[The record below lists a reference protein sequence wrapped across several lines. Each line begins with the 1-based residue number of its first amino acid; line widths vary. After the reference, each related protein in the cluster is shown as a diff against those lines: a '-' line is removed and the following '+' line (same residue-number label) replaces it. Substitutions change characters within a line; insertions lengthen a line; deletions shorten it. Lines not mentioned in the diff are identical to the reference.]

1 MSGLTEALRAQGAR
15 EFGGGGNR
23 PFFLD
28 SPSAWVVLEGTVD
41 LFLVR
46 KREGRPEGAHLPFQ
60 QVPAGE
66 ILLGLPDDGEF
77 SVLAVGD
84 ADARLLERQ
93 HPALHGPDAGPVRC
107 EHTGHR
113 FLCFRELDQGPV
125 PDHRQV
131 AAPADQEGRQ
141 AGQFAP
147 TVTAPEPEDRDR
159 CKHLP

>member
-1 MSGLTEALRAQGAR
+1 MEMHGKRQALRIQAHQAPEHLQGPP
-15 EFGGGGNR
+15 GQG
-23 PFFLD
+23 P
-28 SPSAWVVLEGTVD
+28 
-41 LFLVR
+41 
-46 KREGRPEGAHLPFQ
+46 GRPRAR
-60 QVPAGE
+60 V
-66 ILLGLPDDGEF
+66 ILLHQGKDLLPPGQAAGLQSDLKRSDD
-77 SVLAVGD
+77 L
-84 ADARLLERQ
+84 RLLERP

-107 EHTGHR
+107 KHTGHR
-113 FLCFRELDQGPV
+113 FLCFRILDQGPV